1 MFVRNE
7 KHGGA
12 GAGAG
17 AGEGAGTGEGV
28 GKEGVSIC
36 FIKE

>member
-28 GKEGVSIC
+28 GKDGVSIC